1 MQRLTANFADG
12 GNDLQNRKAYLRSKI
27 TRLDEA
33 GVTEL
38 LDGRSNTKTVSHV
51 ELQAEVDA
59 LDDVQRR
66 GRPVSAHQPLEDDD
80 GSQGHFQTRSTS
92 STNYTNNRCINHQP
106 PSSHGKTVG
115 RCCTVQRCKRQ
126 SRPLPALLQTDG
138 AYFVPTVDGVK
149 DVLSKHQQPVGTGR
163 TTEQESYWNESALRY
178 SVRDLRLD

>member
-59 LDDVQRR
+59 LDAVQRR
-66 GRPVSAHQPLEDDD
+66 GRPVSAHLLNGQNGTNHLKMTTAAKAIAK
-80 GSQGHFQTRSTS
+80 QAHAAQTTGAL
-92 STNYTNNRCINHQP
+92 TTKP
-106 PSSHGKTVG
+106 P
-115 RCCTVQRCKRQ
+115 
-126 SRPLPALLQTDG
+126 P
-138 AYFVPTVDGVK
+138 PTVK
-149 DVLSKHQQPVGTGR
+149 R
-163 TTEQESYWNESALRY
+163 
-178 SVRDLRLD
+178 